1 MPAGLAPTPA
11 SCRIRLERQSRR
23 FPASIRPIVTADH
36 EPRGGQIR
44 MPKRGKKYRE
54 AIKLVDEEKLYQ
66 VAEAIPLLRKL
77 NYVTFDPTVELH
89 MQLGVDPRHAD
100 QMVRGTAGLPA
111 GTGKSV
117 KVLVFAQGEKATEAE
132 QAGADFVGLD
142 DMIKQIN
149 EGWLGF
155 DVAIA
160 TPDVMSKVASLGRRL
175 GPRGLMPNPKTG
187 TVTFDIARAVKE
199 VKAGRV
205 EFRVDKTSLIHM
217 PIDKLPF
224 TPEQLQQTLAA
235 AVDAVVRAKPSGAKG
250 QYVKSIVIASTMS
263 PSVRLDTAA
272 TLAMK
277 PA

>member
-1 MPAGLAPTPA
+1 
-11 SCRIRLERQSRR
+11 
-23 FPASIRPIVTADH
+23 
-36 EPRGGQIR
+36 
-44 MPKRGKKYRE
+44 
-54 AIKLVDEEKLYQ
+54 
-66 VAEAIPLLRKL
+66 
-77 NYVTFDPTVELH
+77 
-89 MQLGVDPRHAD
+89 VDPRHAD
-100 QMVRGTAGLPA
+100 QMVRGTATLPA
-111 GTGKSV
+111 GTGKEV

-132 QAGADFVGLD
+132 SAGADFVGLD

-217 PIDKLPF
+217 PIGKLSF
-224 TPEQLQQTLAA
+224 TPEQLQQNLAA

-277 PA
+277 AA

>member
-1 MPAGLAPTPA
+1 MPAALAPNPA
-11 SCRIRLERQSRR
+11 LCRIRLERQSRR
-23 FPASIRPIVTADH
+23 SPACIRPSVTADH

-44 MPKRGKKYRE
+44 MPKHGKKYRE
-54 AIKLVDEEKLYQ
+54 AVKLVDEEKLYQ
-66 VAEAIPLLRKL
+66 ASEAIELLRKV
-77 NYVTFDPTVELH
+77 NYVSFDPTVELH

-132 QAGADFVGLD
+132 RAGADFVGLD
-142 DMIKQIN
+142 DMIKQVN

-187 TVTFDIARAVKE
+187 TVTFDIAKAVKE

-205 EFRVDKTSLIHM
+205 EFRVDRTSLIHM
-217 PIDKLPF
+217 PIGKLSF
-224 TPEQLQQTLAA
+224 TDEQLLANLTSA
-235 AVDAVVRAKPSGAKG
+235 IDAIVRAKPTGA
-250 QYVKSIVIASTMS
+250 
-263 PSVRLDTAA
+263 
-272 TLAMK
+272 
-277 PA
+277 